1 MMNFSRVL
9 IMGATLIILV
19 TSTYFIF
26 DWNRMQKTEQ
36 YIRSKTAINF
46 ILIGLI
52 FLNILCLLEGVR
64 QIFLFNSNLD
74 TLALTKLLNY
84 NRVYKASIYI
94 SSGLVIIGFSQ
105 LLKKSLFKLR
115 QIANQ
120 LNKLEQSW
128 YQNQLRY
135 QAITETQTELI
146 CRFDSDRILTFI
158 NDAYCHYFNRTKE
171 ELENSSFLETIFNED
186 QEKVCQVLDS
196 INPHNLIV
204 THEYRV
210 MNHQEDIRW
219 HQWINRGIFDENGQ
233 LTEIQAVGRDITL
246 LKEAEAKLQ
255 QLNLDLDN
263 RVKERTK
270 QLEAK
275 IQEKIK
281 IETELK
287 QSKESFQK
295 AIINAPLPIMIHA
308 EDGEIL
314 QINDIF
320 TELTGYTHDEI
331 PTIDTWLEKAY
342 GKRQNII
349 RPVINHLYD
358 LETKID
364 EGEFVIDT
372 SDEKQK
378 ILNFNSAPLEQ
389 LSDGRRVVISMAIDV
404 TERKKAEEKL
414 RHNALHDTLTK
425 LPNRLLFIDR
435 LNQSIERIK
444 RHPTYS
450 FAVLF
455 IDLDRF
461 KLINDSL
468 GHIIGDRVLIQIA
481 TKLTSCVRSL
491 DTVARIGGDEFIIL
505 LNDLESKIKAIHIA
519 ERILETLKLP
529 IIIEQ
534 RNIVISASIGIA
546 FNSQNNEE
554 ADDIIRN
561 ADLAMYKAK
570 EQGKAR
576 YMIFDSVMYAQAQ
589 KRLELET
596 NLRIG
601 LEKQEFIVYYQ
612 PIISLVDKKLV
623 GFEALVRWQHPQKGL
638 IPPNEF
644 IPVSED
650 TKLIIPIGE
659 WVLLES
665 CRQLATWQQK
675 YPECSMLK
683 MSINLSIKQLKNNTF
698 VSKIEKIL
706 DQTGLNGNS
715 LKLEI
720 TESILMENILELRDI
735 LRQIKSLGIELSI
748 DDFGTGYSSLS
759 YLHNLPVDNL
769 KIDRSFVIEMNQ
781 SEGNYRIIETI
792 ITLAHQLGLS
802 VIAEGIETEQ
812 DLQTLRDLQCEF
824 GQGYLFSKPLP
835 SQAIESTNFRYE

>member
-1 MMNFSRVL
+1 
-9 IMGATLIILV
+9 MGATLIILV

>member
-1 MMNFSRVL
+1 
-9 IMGATLIILV
+9 MGGTLIIVV

-26 DWNRMQKTEQ
+26 YWNRMQKTEQ
-36 YIRSKTAINF
+36 YIRSKTAINLM
-46 ILIGLI
+46 LIGLI
-52 FLNILCLLEGVR
+52 FFNILCLLEGVR
-64 QIFLFNSNLD
+64 QIFLFHSNLD
-74 TLALTKLLNY
+74 SLSPTKLLNY
-84 NRVYKASIYI
+84 NRVYKALIYI
-94 SSGLVIIGFSQ
+94 SSGLIIIGFSQ
-105 LLKKSLFKLR
+105 LLKKSSFKLK

-120 LNKLEQSW
+120 FNNLEQSW

-146 CRFDSDRILTFI
+146 CRFNPDGILTFV
-158 NDAYCHYFNRTKE
+158 NDAYCHYFNQTAE
-171 ELENSSFLETIFNED
+171 ELENSSFFETIFNKD
-186 QEKVCQVLDS
+186 RKTVAQVLDS
-196 INPHNLIV
+196 INLNNLIV

-210 MNHQEDIRW
+210 VNHQEDIRW
-219 HQWINRGIFDENGQ
+219 HQWINRGIFNKNGQ

-275 IQEKIK
+275 IQEKIQVE
-281 IETELK
+281 IELK
-287 QSKESFQK
+287 RSKESFQK
-295 AIINAPLPIMIHA
+295 AIVNAPLPIMIHA

-314 QINDIF
+314 QINDSF
-320 TELTGYTHDEI
+320 TEFTGYTHDEI
-331 PTIDTWLEKAY
+331 PNIDIWLEKAY

-349 RPVINHLYD
+349 RPVINQLYD

-364 EGEFVIDT
+364 EGEFMIT
-372 SDEKQK
+372 TYHKKQK
-378 ILNFNSAPLEQ
+378 IFNFSSAPLEQ
-389 LSDGRRVVISMAIDV
+389 LPDGRRVVISMAIDV
-404 TERKKAEEKL
+404 TERKQAEEQL
-414 RHNALHDTLTK
+414 RYNALHDTLTK
-425 LPNRLLFIDR
+425 LPNRLLLIDR

-444 RHPTYS
+444 RHQTYS

-468 GHIIGDRVLIQIA
+468 GHVIGDRVLIQIA
-481 TKLTSCVRSL
+481 TKLKSCVRSI

-505 LNDLESKIKAIHIA
+505 LNDLESKIKAIYIA
-519 ERILETLKLP
+519 ERILESLKLP
-529 IIIEQ
+529 IIIEE

-576 YMIFDSVMYAQAQ
+576 YTIFDSVMYAQAQ

-612 PIISLVDKKLV
+612 PIISLLDKKLV

-638 IPPNEF
+638 IPPDEF

-659 WVLLES
+659 WVLFES

-675 YPECSMLK
+675 YPEFSIIK
-683 MSINLSIKQLKNNTF
+683 MSINLSIKQLKNKMFISN
-698 VSKIEKIL
+698 IEKIL
-706 DQTGLNGNS
+706 SQTGLNGNA

-735 LRQIKSLGIELSI
+735 LKQIKSLGIELSI

-759 YLHNLPVDNL
+759 YLHNLPVDSL
-769 KIDRSFVIEMNQ
+769 KIDRSFVINMNQ
-781 SEGNYRIIETI
+781 SEGNYRITETI
-792 ITLAHQLGLS
+792 ITLAHQLGLT

-812 DLQTLRDLQCEF
+812 DWQTLRDLQCEF

-835 SQAIESTNFRYE
+835 SQAIEESNFRY